1 MIKNL
6 EVKPIEENV
15 IDLNVS
21 FDKEAYKAK
30 REELYKKYAKL
41 VPIKGFRKGRA
52 PQHIFEK
59 NVNKEAYYNEVIQ
72 DFTTT
77 KNFSKMLKENNIKP
91 IEVIEAKVVSSDIAK
106 DFEVCFKMVVKPTP
120 TIGEYK
126 GILVSDYS
134 KEVTEED
141 IENDLKQTAQANT
154 VTYTVEDRQ
163 TQVDD
168 IVTVNYE
175 ITVEDTGEQIR
186 NEKMFDIVL
195 GKDSFIYNTEKYFMD
210 KNLYDKFSFTIINE
224 TGLFREDLKDKSL
237 LVDIEITNIKCKKTP
252 NIDDELAQDVSLC
265 DTLEEYK
272 IEVKEKLEKAN
283 NANTRKLM
291 YGEILGNIVEN
302 SSCSMPNVMI
312 QRQKQYMYNKFAQ
325 QLKSFNMSFES
336 YLDIAKDTVENFE
349 NTITQGSQYDL
360 MCELVIDRIVEL
372 EKFEVSEERLLQ
384 ELEETARSRDKTSVQ
399 LKAELEE
406 EILDN
411 VTRDIQKEMAV
422 SFLIENSKIIVL
434 DTTEENVEK
443 LFEE

>member
-91 IEVIEAKVVSSDIAK
+91 IEVIEAKVVSSDITK
-106 DFEVCFKMVVKPTP
+106 DFEVCFKMIIKPTP

-141 IENDLKQTAQANT
+141 IDNDLKQTAKENT
-154 VTYTVEDRQ
+154 VTYTVEDRP

-168 IVTVNYE
+168 IITINYK

-186 NEKMFDIVL
+186 NEELFDICLEEGTFIKNTDEYFL
-195 GKDSFIYNTEKYFMD
+195 GK
-210 KNLYDKFSFTIINE
+210 NLDDKFSFVIVNDK
-224 TGLFREDLKDKSL
+224 GLFREDLKDKNL
-237 LVDIEITNIKCKKTP
+237 QIYIELTNIKYKKTP
-252 NIDDELAQDVSLC
+252 DIDDELARDVSLC
-265 DTLEEYK
+265 DTLEEYRV
-272 IEVKEKLEKAN
+272 EVKEKLEKAN
-283 NANTRKLM
+283 NANKRKLM